1 MDNATEKHTLEV
13 LIMKAIIIDQYG
25 DADQLKEKDEIPI
38 PEIKDNQVLVEMHA
52 TSINPIDWKLREGY
66 LQEGLPFE
74 FPIILGWDAAGVIKQ
89 IGKNVT
95 AFQVGDEVF
104 ARPDLTPNGTYAAYT
119 AVDEELL
126 AMKPKNISF
135 EEAAAVPLAGLT
147 AWQCLVNFSEIKE
160 GDKVLIHAGSG
171 GVGSMA
177 IQIAKSFDAYVASTA
192 SGKNETFLKE
202 LGVDQFINYKEED
215 FEDVL
220 QDYDIVV
227 DTLGGEILNKSFQV
241 LKEGGRL
248 VSIAGK
254 PDEKLAKQKGIKA
267 DSLWLEPDGKELAEL
282 GKLIED
288 GKLKPYIG
296 HTFPLTENGLKEA
309 HRLSETHHAKGKIV
323 IQIK

>member
-1 MDNATEKHTLEV
+1 
-13 LIMKAIIIDQYG
+13 MKAIIIDQYG
-25 DADQLKEKDEIPI
+25 DADQLKEKDDIPI

-95 AFQVGDEVF
+95 TFQVGDEVF

-126 AMKPKNISF
+126 AMKPENISF

-147 AWQCLVNFSEIKE
+147 AWQCLVNFSEIKQD
-160 GDKVLIHAGSG
+160 DKVLIHAGSG

-177 IQIAKSFDAYVASTA
+177 VQIAKSFGTYVASTA
-192 SGKNETFLKE
+192 SGKNEAFLKE

-248 VSIAGK
+248 VSIAGQ

-282 GKLIED
+282 GKLMED
-288 GKLKPYIG
+288 GKLKSYIG